1 MTRRILTVLAMAT
14 CLWTSATAL
23 AQEGNQPA
31 PTPAAKTPANTAP
44 ADLQKPA
51 EPIETGP
58 IHLTLQKAI
67 TAVMEANLALK
78 ALGHRSA
85 AAAKTA
91 SAAGR
96 KRWGNLDAF
105 FTYTR
110 FNDDLLVR
118 PMSWEMISEAGTFAN
133 LPWDRNQRHYGLTYS
148 IPLYLGGQLSNNIK
162 VATFESQKAQA
173 LLEGTRWQLRFNA
186 TSLYTAAQ
194 TLDKVEASLNEL
206 VKSLEKTK
214 ERLDLM
220 VESGKR
226 PEVDRLKVV
235 EQLEDAKAQRESVR
249 ADRTKVGA
257 LLLAL
262 MGKDPS
268 LGIVVDPLAD
278 RTPVPAM
285 TPDEMRRAV
294 LESSTVQRARF
305 TLDESSSRVKIQT
318 ASFIPKV
325 VASGNLMQNAA
336 PSVDDPLDSWQVSVS
351 VVVPILHGT
360 SRFEALDAAKEQRSA
375 AEAALADTQLKAQ
388 SQLEEALARFR
399 AAQSELNAARARLAA
414 GAEAAR
420 IEQIRY
426 DTGAG
431 TIEDLLR
438 AQARKQAAEASL
450 AKARG
455 GLITAAEH
463 INSVVEKE
471 AVK

>member
-1 MTRRILTVLAMAT
+1 MTRRLLTVLAAVAL
-14 CLWTSATAL
+14 CAGPVAL
-23 AQEGNQPA
+23 AQEG
-31 PTPAAKTPANTAP
+31 TAP
-44 ADLQKPA
+44 AQTTTQPA
-51 EPIETGP
+51 AASPNDQAEATPPAETGP
-58 IHLTLQKAI
+58 IHLSLEEAI
-67 TAVMEANLALK
+67 TGVMEANPGLK

-85 AAAKTA
+85 AAAKNA

-110 FNDDLLVR
+110 YNDDRLVR
-118 PMSWEMISEAGTFAN
+118 PMSWEMISEAGGFAG

-162 VATFESQKAQA
+162 IANFESQKAEA
-173 LLEGTRWQLRFNA
+173 LVEGTRWQLRFNA

-194 TLDKVEASLNEL
+194 TLDRVEGSLGEL

-235 EQLEDAKAQRESVR
+235 EQLEDARAQRESVR
-249 ADRTKVGA
+249 ADRVRVGA

-268 LGIVVDPLAD
+268 LGIVVDPLPD
-278 RTPVPAM
+278 RTPGPTM
-285 TPDEMRRAV
+285 TPEELRTAA
-294 LESSTVQRARF
+294 LENSTIRRARF
-305 TLDESSSRVKIQT
+305 TYDESESQVKVRT

-325 VASGNLMQNAA
+325 FASGNVTQNAA
-336 PSVDDPLDSWQVSVS
+336 PSVDDPLDSWQVSVG

-360 SRFEALDAAKEQRSA
+360 SRFEELAAAKEQRSA
-375 AEAALADTQLKAQ
+375 AEASVQNTQLRVQ
-388 SQLEEALARFR
+388 SQLEEALARFK
-399 AAQSELNAARARLAA
+399 AAQAELKAARARVAA
-414 GAEAAR
+414 GTEAAR

-426 DTGAG
+426 DTGAS

-455 GLITAAEH
+455 GLITAAER
-463 INSVVEKE
+463 INSIVEKE
-471 AVK
+471 AMK

>member
-1 MTRRILTVLAMAT
+1 MTRQFLALSLLAPILLFPAS
-14 CLWTSATAL
+14 SAP
-23 AQEGNQPA
+23 AQESQPK
-31 PTPAAKTPANTAP
+31 PTASAQATGASVAAATKDPGLPT
-44 ADLQKPA
+44 
-51 EPIETGP
+51 ETGP
-58 IHLTLQKAI
+58 VHLSLEQAI
-67 TAVMEANLALK
+67 SGVLEANPGLK

-85 AAAKTA
+85 AAEKTA

-110 FNDDLLVR
+110 YNDSWMIR
-118 PMSWEMISEAGTFAN
+118 PMSEELFSKGGFEA

-148 IPLYLGGQLSNNIK
+148 IPLYLGGELSNGIK
-162 VATFESQKAQA
+162 IAGFESRKAQA

-194 TLDKVEASLNEL
+194 TLDRVDASFGEL
-206 VKSLEKTK
+206 IRSLGKTK

-235 EQLEDAKAQRESVR
+235 EQLEDAKAERESVR
-249 ADRTKVGA
+249 ADRIRAGA

-268 LGIVVDPLAD
+268 LGIAVDPLPD
-278 RTPVPAM
+278 RRPGPTM
-285 TPDEMRRAV
+285 TPGELRTAALENSTIRRAHFTFN
-294 LESSTVQRARF
+294 ES
-305 TLDESSSRVKIQT
+305 ESRVKVRT

-325 VASGNLMQNAA
+325 VASGNIVQNAA
-336 PSVDDPLDSWQVSVS
+336 PSLENPLDTWQVSVG

-360 SRFEALDAAKEQRSA
+360 SRFQELAAAKEERNA
-375 AEAALADTQLKAQ
+375 AEASLENARFEVQ
-388 SQLEEALARFR
+388 SQLEEAMARFR
-399 AAQSELNAARARLAA
+399 TAQAELKAAQARVAA
-414 GAEAAR
+414 GTEAAR

-438 AQARKQAAEASL
+438 AQARRQAAEASL

-455 GLITAAEH
+455 ALITAAER
-463 INSVVEKE
+463 INSIVEKE